1 MAGIIIERIEVEVIP
16 IETSSTGKSFGWLV
30 DEQLAKHVRS
40 NQRVQRVSVDLSEND
55 WEALVT
61 QQYGQ
66 SQPVAEPKM
75 KPKA

>member
-1 MAGIIIERIEVEVIP
+1 MAGIVIERIEVTVIP

-40 NQRVQRVSVDLSEND
+40 NQRVQCVSVDLSKDD

-66 SQPVAEPKM
+66 SNPVAEPRM
-75 KPKA
+75 KSKA